1 MKNLDGQVRVWLSS
15 WKQMELLG
23 FSEPLRAKTN
33 LKARR
38 VKMPF
43 MGRIEKGRETQKF
56 RN

>member
-15 WKQMELLG
+15 WKQMEWLG